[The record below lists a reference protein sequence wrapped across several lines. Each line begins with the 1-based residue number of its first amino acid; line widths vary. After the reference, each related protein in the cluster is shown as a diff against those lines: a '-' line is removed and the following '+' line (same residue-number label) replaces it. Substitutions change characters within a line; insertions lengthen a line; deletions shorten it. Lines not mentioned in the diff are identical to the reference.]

1 MDAQR
6 TLTVAALVEA
16 GFAEIGCWQADHRG
30 LVVPNDLPGKA
41 GVYAFALD
49 ERVQYVGLASGSI
62 KQRFGFYA
70 RPGSTQSTNIRLN
83 ALMRELIGG
92 GQSVRI
98 LLAHPADGIWNG
110 LRVSGPE
117 GLEAAL
123 IKDYQLPWNKRGV
136 IIAPPLPA
144 AVETIRLKRNA
155 SPEIGGAIRPSG
167 SLAVRS
173 MIIEFVAKHPG
184 STERELAQ
192 GLFGRSGVQQQVNAY
207 CRELVKVGRLERL
220 PTSPIT
226 YKLGRNAR
234 FG

>member
-1 MDAQR
+1 MNAQR
-6 TLTVAALVEA
+6 ILTVAALEHA
-16 GFAEIGCWQADHRG
+16 GFNEIGCWITDDRG
-30 LVVPNDLPGKA
+30 LVVPKDLPGKA
-41 GVYAFALD
+41 GVYAFALN
-49 ERVQYVGLASGSI
+49 EQVQYVGLASGSI

-83 ALMRELIGG
+83 ALMRELIGA
-92 GQSVRI
+92 GQRVRI
-98 LLAHPADGIWNG
+98 LLAHPVDGIWNG

-123 IKDYQLPWNKRGV
+123 IKDYELPWNKRGV
-136 IIAPPLPA
+136 TLVPPPPPA
-144 AVETIRLKRNA
+144 VDANRPSRNA
-155 SPEIGGAIRPSG
+155 FDSAIRPSG

-173 MIIEFVAKHPG
+173 AIIEFVAKHPG
-184 STERELAQ
+184 STEREIAQ
-192 GLFGRSGVQQQVNAY
+192 GLFGRSGVQQQVNPH
-207 CRELVKVGRLERL
+207 CRELVQVGRLERL